1 MKSALKAVFVVCFFL
16 FSNVPN
22 SSREAKAQPLV
33 FMPFAQGESWYCT
46 QGQGGTFSHTGNQ
59 YYGFDFYKGSNINNA
74 TNPAYGRNLY
84 SPVNGEIVEIR
95 DGVTDFQNNAGSN
108 AANNWG
114 WGNTIVI
121 EDEEGIYYIRLAHM
135 KANST
140 DHLDVGDWVDVGD
153 YLGKVGST
161 GYSTAPHLHMQVMVS
176 SMGVSQPFMFVEGN
190 VQKGD
195 WVKSSLMTN
204 ASVLDNN
211 GSTNLSNDF
220 TNDMMS
226 WSGTW
231 TLSTSPDW
239 YAGYNYRR
247 HKWTGA
253 GDTATLEWN
262 FSVGTSGF
270 YNIFASFPV
279 AADNEPLAQY
289 WFGANNPGTKVKTMD
304 QSVGTEFMRWVTGQ
318 WLNKGTN
325 YVMRLKGKTLNKYV
339 IADAIILRRM

>member
-1 MKSALKAVFVVCFFL
+1 MKSALKTVLGVYFFL
-16 FSNVPN
+16 LSGVLGNQ
-22 SSREAKAQPLV
+22 EAKAGPLM

-59 YYGFDFYKGSNINNA
+59 YYGFDFYKGSNVNNA

-95 DGVTDFQNNAGSN
+95 DGVTDFQNNGSSN
-108 AANNWG
+108 AANNYG

-135 KANST
+135 KATST
-140 DHLDVGDWVDVGD
+140 DHLNVGDWVEVGD
-153 YLGKVGST
+153 YLGKVGQT
-161 GYSTAPHLHMQVMVS
+161 GYSTAPHLHLQVMVS

-190 VQKGD
+190 VQKDD
-195 WVKSSLMTN
+195 WVKSSLMPN

-211 GSTNLSNDF
+211 NSVNLSNDF
-220 TNDMMS
+220 TNYMVS

-231 TLSTSPDW
+231 SLSTSPDW

-253 GDTATLEWN
+253 GDTATFEWN
-262 FSVGTSGF
+262 FTVGTSGF
-270 YNIFASFPV
+270 YNIFASFP
-279 AADNEPLAQY
+279 AAAGNETLAEY
-289 WFGANNPGTKVKTMD
+289 WFGVNNPGIKVKTMD
-304 QSVGTEFMRWVTGQ
+304 QSTSTEFMRWVTGR
-318 WLNKGTN
+318 WLNAGTN
-325 YVMRLKGKTLNKYV
+325 YVIRLKGKTMNKYV
-339 IADAIILRRM
+339 VADAIILRRM